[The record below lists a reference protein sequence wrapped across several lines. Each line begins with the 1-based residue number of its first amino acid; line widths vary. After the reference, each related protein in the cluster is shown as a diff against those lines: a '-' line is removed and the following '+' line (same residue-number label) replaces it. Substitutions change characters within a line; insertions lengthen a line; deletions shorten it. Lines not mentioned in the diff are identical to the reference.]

1 MVTVW
6 RELVEQLRLE
16 LLVQLVLA
24 VVLGGA
30 VGLERELKG
39 KPAGLRTT
47 ILITVGATLF
57 TVLSYR
63 MSLGGGDPGRIAAQI
78 LTGVGFIGAGTILH
92 MRGAVTGLTSAATI
106 WVVAAVGMA
115 VGSGAYVEAL
125 GATLLIMLVLGGLGP
140 LEGYLARQAALSHVV
155 IHAQPGTSTVSDI
168 EALVART
175 GLEIERTQSRVE
187 NVDLVV
193 ELDLRG
199 PKRLHDQLLIAAVH
213 QPGVRSIST
222 GE

>member
-1 MVTVW
+1 MTGVFGQ
-6 RELVEQLRLE
+6 LVHELRLE

-24 VVLGGA
+24 VILGGA
-30 VGLERELKG
+30 VGIERELRG
-39 KPAGLRTT
+39 KPAGLRTN
-47 ILITVGATLF
+47 ILICIGATLF

-63 MSLGGGDPGRIAAQI
+63 LAEGRGDPGRVAAQI

-92 MRGAVTGLTSAATI
+92 LRGAVTGLTSAATI

-115 VGSGAYVEAL
+115 LGARAYVEAL
-125 GATLLIMLVLGGLGP
+125 GATLLIMLVLAGLGP
-140 LEGYLARQAALSHVV
+140 VEGYLLRQSASSQIV
-155 IHAQPGTSTVSDI
+155 IHSRPSPTALDEL
-168 EALVART
+168 EALVRAS
-175 GLEIERTQSRVE
+175 GLECVRTQSRVE

-193 ELDLRG
+193 EMSLRG

-213 QPGVRSIST
+213 HPGVRSVST

>member
-1 MVTVW
+1 VGGLW
-6 RELVEQLRLE
+6 HELVEQLRLE
-16 LLVQLVLA
+16 LLVQLVLS
-24 VVLGGA
+24 VILGGA

-47 ILITVGATLF
+47 MLITVGATLF

-63 MSLGGGDPGRIAAQI
+63 MGAGVGDPGRIAAQI

-106 WVVAAVGMA
+106 WVVSAIGMSVGA
-115 VGSGAYVEAL
+115 HAYIEAL
-125 GATLLIMLVLGGLGP
+125 GTTLVVMIVLAGLGP
-140 LEGYLARQAALSHVV
+140 VEGYLARQAAHSHLI
-155 IHAQPGTSTVSDI
+155 IHARPEASALDDL
-168 EALVART
+168 EALVRRT
-175 GLEIERTQSRVE
+175 GLEIERTQSRQE

-193 ELDLRG
+193 EFDLRG

>member
-1 MVTVW
+1 MTYAI
-6 RELVEQLRLE
+6 RELVDQLRLE
-16 LLVQLVLA
+16 LFVQLL
-24 VVLGGA
+24 LGGA

-57 TVLSYR
+57 TVLSYK
-63 MSLGGGDPGRIAAQI
+63 MGAGIGDPGRIAAQI

-106 WVVAAVGMA
+106 WVVSAIGMSVGA
-115 VGSGAYVEAL
+115 RAYIEAL
-125 GATLLIMLVLGGLGP
+125 GATLLVMVVLAGLGP
-140 LEGYLARQAALSHVV
+140 VEGYLARQATRSHLIIHCRPEASAL
-155 IHAQPGTSTVSDI
+155 DEL
-168 EALVART
+168 EALVRRT
-175 GLEIERTQSRVE
+175 GLEIDRTQSRVE

-193 ELDLRG
+193 EFDVRG